1 MTQATTNATTNASGA
16 LHDRPTLS
24 QAGQIGE
31 ALSELDTPCL
41 ILDLAA
47 FERNLDRL
55 MASVANTNIAVRPHA
70 KSHKCPKIAKRQ
82 VSNGAVGICCQKV
95 SEAQVFADE
104 GILDI
109 LLSNEIVGPKKIA
122 ATLSLARQLQAAGG
136 RLTVCV
142 DHPQAAA
149 DLNHAAQA
157 AGLQLRVL
165 VELDVGQHRC
175 GVADP
180 RAAVAL
186 IEQVHRST
194 GLQFA
199 GLQAYHG
206 SAQHTRAL
214 TDRQQAIAQAC
225 HLIQRIQKDAAALG
239 IDCSHVTGAGTGS
252 YLLEARS
259 GVYTEIQ
266 PGSYALMD
274 VDYGRNDWGQS
285 DMPVFENSLFI
296 HTTVMSRPDG
306 QRAVVDA
313 GLKSMSV
320 DSGLPTVY
328 NRPDLVYQKASDEHG
343 IVALAATPIGQ
354 TDAPDGLH
362 DAKLPSL
369 GQTLQLIP
377 GHCDPT
383 VNLYDVL
390 HVVEQDRL
398 VDLWPI
404 SARGRLF

>member
-1 MTQATTNATTNASGA
+1 
-16 LHDRPTLS
+16 LS
-24 QAGQIGE
+24 KPPNPQQAGAIGE
-31 ALSELDTPCL
+31 PLSALDTPCL
-41 ILDLAA
+41 VLDLAA

-55 MASVANTNIAVRPHA
+55 MQSVADSKVAVRPHA
-70 KSHKCPKIAKRQ
+70 KSHKCPEIAKRQ
-82 VSNGAVGICCQKV
+82 IARGAVGICCQKI
-95 SEAQVFADE
+95 SEAQAFADA
-104 GILDI
+104 GIHDI
-109 LLSNEIVGPKKIA
+109 LLSNELVGSKKIA
-122 ATLSLARQLQAAGG
+122 AALSLARQLQSQSGQLAI
-136 RLTVCV
+136 CV

-157 AGLQLRVL
+157 AGLRIPVL

-186 IEQVHRST
+186 IEQVHRSS
-194 GLQFA
+194 GLQFK

-206 SAQHTRAL
+206 SAQHTRSQA
-214 TDRQQAIAQAC
+214 DRQQAIDQAC
-225 HLIQRIQKDAAALG
+225 HLITRVQKDAAALG
-239 IDCSHVTGAGTGS
+239 IDCSYVTGAGTGS
-252 YLLEARS
+252 YLLEAGS

-285 DMPVFENSLFI
+285 NMPVFESSLFI
-296 HTTVMSRPDG
+296 HTAVMSRPDN
-306 QRAVVDA
+306 RAVVDA

-320 DSGLPTVY
+320 DSGLPTVFGH
-328 NRPDLVYQKASDEHG
+328 PEWLYQKASDEHG
-343 IVALAATPIGQ
+343 VVVLSNHSDSPSDQ
-354 TDAPDGLH
+354 
-362 DAKLPSL
+362 AKPTARVLPAL
-369 GQTLQLIP
+369 GQTLLLVP

-390 HVVEQDRL
+390 HVVDQGVLADI
-398 VDLWPI
+398 WPI

>member
-1 MTQATTNATTNASGA
+1 MTKPQSPKEAGA
-16 LHDRPTLS
+16 
-24 QAGQIGE
+24 IGE
-31 ALSELDTPCL
+31 PLSALDTPCL
-41 ILDLAA
+41 VLDLAA
-47 FERNLDRL
+47 FERNLGLL
-55 MASVANTNIAVRPHA
+55 MQSLGNTKVAVRPHA
-70 KSHKCPKIAKRQ
+70 KSHKCPEIAKRQ
-82 VSNGAVGICCQKV
+82 IARGAVGICCQKI
-95 SEAQVFADE
+95 SEAQAFADA
-104 GILDI
+104 GINDI
-109 LLSNEIVGPKKIA
+109 LLSNELVGSKKIA
-122 ATLSLARQLQAAGG
+122 AALSLARQLQARSGQ
-136 RLTVCV
+136 LTICV

-157 AGLQLRVL
+157 SGLRIPVL

-186 IEQVHRST
+186 IEQVHRSS
-194 GLQFA
+194 GLQFK

-206 SAQHTRAL
+206 SAQHTRSQA
-214 TDRQQAIAQAC
+214 DRQTAVDQAC
-225 HLIQRIQKDAAALG
+225 HLITRVQKDAAALG
-239 IDCSHVTGAGTGS
+239 IDCTHVTGAGTGS

-296 HTTVMSRPDG
+296 HTSVMSRPDN
-306 QRAVVDA
+306 RAVVDA

-320 DSGLPTVY
+320 DSGLPVIFGH
-328 NRPDLVYQKASDEHG
+328 PEWLYQKASDEHG
-343 IVALAATPIGQ
+343 VVVLSNHSGRPSRTAKPTAHALPA
-354 TDAPDGLH
+354 
-362 DAKLPSL
+362 L
-369 GQTLQLIP
+369 GQTLLLVP

-390 HVVEQDRL
+390 HVVDQGVL
-398 VDLWPI
+398 VDIWPI
-404 SARGRLF
+404 SARGLLF

>member
-1 MTQATTNATTNASGA
+1 MS
-16 LHDRPTLS
+16 PK
-24 QAGQIGE
+24 QAGRIGE
-31 ALSELDTPCL
+31 PLAALDTPCL
-41 ILDLAA
+41 VLDLAA

-55 MASVANTNIAVRPHA
+55 MQSVADSKVALRPHA
-70 KSHKCPKIAKRQ
+70 KSHKCPEIAKRQ
-82 VSNGAVGICCQKV
+82 IAKGAVGICCQKI
-95 SEAQVFADE
+95 SEAQAFADA
-104 GILDI
+104 GIHDI
-109 LLSNEIVGPKKIA
+109 LLSNELVGSKKISA
-122 ATLSLARQLQAAGG
+122 ALSLARQLQSESGQ
-136 RLTVCV
+136 LSICV

-157 AGLQLRVL
+157 AGLRMPVL

-186 IEQVHRST
+186 IEQVHRSSS
-194 GLQFA
+194 LQFK

-206 SAQHTRAL
+206 SAQHTRNQA
-214 TDRQQAIAQAC
+214 DRQQAIDQAC
-225 HLIQRIQKDAAALG
+225 HLIRRIQKDAAVLG

-252 YLLEARS
+252 YLLEAQS

-285 DMPVFENSLFI
+285 DMPVFDNSLFI
-296 HTTVMSRPDG
+296 HTAVMSRPDAN
-306 QRAVVDA
+306 RAIVDA

-320 DSGLPTVY
+320 DSGLPMVFG
-328 NRPDLVYQKASDEHG
+328 RSEWLYQKASDEHG
-343 IVALAATPIGQ
+343 VVVLSNHSDNPSGQAKPTAHALPA
-354 TDAPDGLH
+354 
-362 DAKLPSL
+362 L
-369 GQTLQLIP
+369 GQTLLLVP

-390 HVVEQDRL
+390 HVVDQGVL
-398 VDLWPI
+398 VDIWPV
-404 SARGRLF
+404 SARGLLF

>member
-1 MTQATTNATTNASGA
+1 MRQTNNTLPKST
-16 LHDRPTLS
+16 HDTPTVGS
-24 QAGQIGE
+24 AAGQIGE

-55 MASVANTNIAVRPHA
+55 MASLAGLNVAVRPHA
-70 KSHKCPKIAKRQ
+70 KSHKCPEIAKRQ
-82 VSNGAVGICCQKV
+82 IAKGAVGICCQKI
-95 SEAQVFADE
+95 SEAQAFADE
-104 GILDI
+104 GVLDI

-122 ATLSLARQLQAAGG
+122 ATLSLTQQLQAVGG
-136 RLTVCV
+136 QLTVCV
-142 DHPQAAA
+142 DHSQAAA

-157 AGLQLRVL
+157 AGLTIPVL
-165 VELDVGQHRC
+165 VELDVGQRRC

-186 IEQVHRST
+186 IEQVHRSS
-194 GLQFA
+194 GLRFV

-206 SAQHTRAL
+206 SAQHTRSQ
-214 TDRQQAIAQAC
+214 TDRMSAIDQAC
-225 HLIQRIQKDAAALG
+225 HLIRRIQKDASALG
-239 IDCSHVTGAGTGS
+239 IDCSYVTGAGTGS
-252 YLLEARS
+252 YLIEARS
-259 GVYTEIQ
+259 GVYSEIQ

-296 HTTVMSRPDG
+296 HTAVMSRPDA

-320 DSGLPTVY
+320 DSGLPTIFE
-328 NRPDLVYQKASDEHG
+328 RTDLNYQKASDEHG
-343 IVALAATPIGQ
+343 VVVRSHTPSEQ
-354 TDAPDGLH
+354 TDALGALR

-369 GQTLQLIP
+369 GQTVQLIP

-390 HVVEQDRL
+390 HVVDQGRL

>member
-1 MTQATTNATTNASGA
+1 MSKPPNP
-16 LHDRPTLS
+16 R
-24 QAGQIGE
+24 QAGLIGE
-31 ALSELDTPCL
+31 PLSALDTPCL
-41 ILDLAA
+41 VLDLAA

-55 MASVANTNIAVRPHA
+55 MQSVADSKVTVRPHA
-70 KSHKCPKIAKRQ
+70 KSHKCPQIAKRQ
-82 VSNGAVGICCQKV
+82 IAKGAVGICCQKI
-95 SEAQVFADE
+95 SEAQAFADA
-104 GILDI
+104 GIHDI
-109 LLSNEIVGPKKIA
+109 LLSNELVGSKKISA
-122 ATLSLARQLQAAGG
+122 ALSVARQLQSESGQ
-136 RLTVCV
+136 LSICV

-157 AGLQLRVL
+157 TGLRIPVL

-186 IEQVHRST
+186 IEQVHRSS
-194 GLQFA
+194 GLQFK

-206 SAQHTRAL
+206 SAQHTRNQN
-214 TDRQQAIAQAC
+214 DRQAAIDQAC
-225 HLIQRIQKDAAALG
+225 HLITRVQKDAAALG

-252 YLLEARS
+252 YLLEAQS

-274 VDYGRNDWGQS
+274 VDYGRNDWGTS

-296 HTTVMSRPDG
+296 HTAVMSRPDTA
-306 QRAVVDA
+306 RAIVDA

-320 DSGLPTVY
+320 DSGLPVVFG
-328 NRPDLVYQKASDEHG
+328 RPEWLYQKASDEHG
-343 IVALAATPIGQ
+343 VVVLSKNSDNPSGLAKPTAHALPAL
-354 TDAPDGLH
+354 GLTM
-362 DAKLPSL
+362 LL
-369 GQTLQLIP
+369 VP

-390 HVVEQDRL
+390 HVVDQGVL
-398 VDLWPI
+398 VDIWPI
-404 SARGRLF
+404 SARGLLF